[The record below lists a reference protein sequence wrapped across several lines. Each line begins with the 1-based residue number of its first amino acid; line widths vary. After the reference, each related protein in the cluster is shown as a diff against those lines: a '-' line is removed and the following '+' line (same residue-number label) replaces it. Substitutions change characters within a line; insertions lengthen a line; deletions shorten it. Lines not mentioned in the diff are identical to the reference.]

1 MFFLPW
7 LLSTVYRVSST
18 DVNITQESVQIIP
31 RVVVTGSACRSGCM
45 AVMLGSELI
54 LWLHGLSLSSH
65 LSQTTHRDIDWTI
78 NMTRVDGIA
87 SLGITCIFVG
97 HSRQNTHGIL
107 MTCDMHTTYE
117 PTTGNAATS
126 SPSNSDQQ
134 TNNVTRRN
142 PSHCNKVGMKGY
154 LMNQAVGI
162 PECARA
168 NNLDWSP
175 LIMIVCRK

>member
-1 MFFLPW
+1 
-7 LLSTVYRVSST
+7 
-18 DVNITQESVQIIP
+18 
-31 RVVVTGSACRSGCM
+31 
-45 AVMLGSELI
+45 
-54 LWLHGLSLSSH
+54 
-65 LSQTTHRDIDWTI
+65 
-78 NMTRVDGIA
+78 MTRVDGIA

-142 PSHCNKVGMKGY
+142 PSHCNKVGVKGY
-154 LMNQAVGI
+154 LIDQVLGI
-162 PECARA
+162 LGCVWA
-168 NNLDWSP
+168 NNLDRSP
-175 LIMIVCRK
+175 LMIIGRK